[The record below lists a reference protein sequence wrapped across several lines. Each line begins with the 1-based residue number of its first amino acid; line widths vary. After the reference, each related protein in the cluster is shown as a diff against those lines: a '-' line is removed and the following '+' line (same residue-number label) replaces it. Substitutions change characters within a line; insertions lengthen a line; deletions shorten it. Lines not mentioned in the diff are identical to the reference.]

1 MQFSAPAY
9 TASEADGMTLITVT
23 LSGASTLTV
32 TVNYASSNGT
42 ATAGSDYTGTSGLLI
57 FAPGVTS
64 QAFLVTILN
73 DTLDELDETVFLALS
88 APTNATLGPPNA
100 ATLTIVDDDVSPT
113 VQFSSPTYSV
123 GEADGATS
131 VTVNL
136 STASGLTVTVNYAA
150 SDGTATAGSD
160 YTATNGALTF
170 APGVTSQTF
179 PVTILDDGFD
189 EADETVALAL
199 SAPINATLGVPNA
212 ATLTIVDNDAS
223 PTVQFSSSNYTVNE
237 ANGTAPITVTL
248 SAASGVTVTVDY
260 ASSDL
265 TATAGSDYLT
275 ATGTLTFAP
284 GITSQTFPITII
296 NDPLDEPD
304 ERVRL
309 SLANPINATLGA
321 TSTATLTIID
331 DENPPPTA
339 PCSGIYPNGEP
350 NVGLP
355 NGNYARIA
363 CGVDMILDLGTLI
376 NMGDPGSPDL
386 VYYEVQPTMPPTPTP
401 PNTIFMDLVEVQIGP
416 SPSGPWYTIFNWGDG
431 GPDNNTNIGQA
442 GFSSAENDNTPIG
455 SPPLYANPYPTGIQI
470 DVDSPPAAVIPP
482 GAYQY
487 LRIFSPSGPGND
499 GPTVDAIEVLP

>member
-1 MQFSAPAY
+1 
-9 TASEADGMTLITVT
+9 MTLITVT

-32 TVNYASSNGT
+32 TVNYATSNGT
-42 ATAGSDYTGTSGLLI
+42 ATAGSDYAGTSGVLT
-57 FAPGVTS
+57 FPPGVTS
-64 QAFLVTILN
+64 QAFPVTILN

-88 APTNATLGPPNA
+88 APTNATLGPPNS

-123 GEADGATS
+123 GEADGTTS

-160 YTATNGALTF
+160 YTATNGTLTF

-199 SAPINATLGVPNA
+199 SVPTNAALGVPNT
-212 ATLTIVDNDAS
+212 ATLTIVDNDTS
-223 PTVQFSSSNYTVNE
+223 PTVQFSSSNYTVIE
-237 ANGTAPITVTL
+237 ANGAAPITVTL

-265 TATAGSDYLT
+265 TATAGSDYLI
-275 ATGTLTFAP
+275 ATGTLTFTP
-284 GITSQTFPITII
+284 GITSQIFLVTIS
-296 NDPLDEPD
+296 NDNLDEPD
-304 ERVRL
+304 ETIRL
-309 SLANPINATLGA
+309 TLSNPNNATPG
-321 TSTATLTIID
+321 TPSIATLTIID
-331 DENPPPTA
+331 EDVPGSCPGN
-339 PCSGIYPNGEP
+339 YPNGEP

-355 NGNYARIA
+355 NGNYVRIA
-363 CGVDMILDLGTLI
+363 CGVEMIVDLSTPI
-376 NMGDPGSPDL
+376 NMGDPGIPDL
-386 VYYEVQPTMPPTPTP
+386 VYYEVRPTMPPTPPP
-401 PNTIFMDLVEVQIGP
+401 PNVIFMDLVQVQIGP

-431 GPDNNTNIGQA
+431 GAAGNDINTNIYPTYPDTGPGVYPA
-442 GFSSAENDNTPIG
+442 GADNTPMA
-455 SPPLYANPYPTGIQI
+455 SPPLSGAPAYPTGILI

-482 GAYQY
+482 GVYQY
-487 LRIFSPSGPGND
+487 MRIFAPSGPGND
-499 GPTVDAIEVLP
+499 GPTVDAIEMLP